1 MRYKYYI
8 TTQIESGGSDTTH
21 TESKSGS
28 ELTSQNVNFVDG
40 DSPWQYELAAMPD
53 PSTKLVDFNDADLG
67 NFLSRPVKIQEYD
80 WVPTAQLFESFDPWS
95 DFVSDPAIVNK
106 IAKYRNLRMNLKL
119 KVIINGNGFYYGR
132 ALLSYNPYLYADDV
146 TMNRAFFD
154 VDLVQASQKPHIL
167 IDPTSSQGGEMTL
180 PFIWHHNALD
190 ITQANY
196 ASMLGRCTIHDFS
209 SLEHANGG
217 TSRITVSV
225 YAWAEDVCLTVPTT
239 HNPGLVVPQSDNK
252 IVGNRIDEH
261 GFPMRPSYENQA
273 SKKKNRKV
281 SNTMAHGSLGSTN
294 DEFSTDGL
302 ISKPAS
308 AIAKA
313 ANAMSMIPMLAPYAK
328 ATEMV
333 ATKVG
338 QIARLFGY
346 SRPQIMSD
354 VTSFKPRF
362 IGNLCNSDTPESLVK
377 LSLDSKNELSIDTRI
392 FGLGGA
398 DELAIASIA
407 SRWSYWRQ
415 FDWLVS
421 DGAETLLASIKVSPN
436 YTGTMPTGNS
446 MEIHSTALAFAAAPF
461 EAWQGSI
468 KFRFNVVCSEY
479 HRGRLRLV
487 YNPRTSPGG
496 PIPYNTVYSTVID
509 ISEDRDFEYE
519 VKWADIKAW
528 ARNVPLYDTAYQNSM
543 FADLVPVSVGNDN
556 DNGSLSLYVVNE
568 LATPGASTAD
578 IKVQVWV
585 AGGDDFAVAIPSSG
599 GLDAL
604 SVFPRPQ
611 SGTQLIYTNQ
621 ADEEMLATTQDDSNA
636 PTEVTPIPTFG
647 DSLKTDNQFLVYQGE
662 QIVSFREL
670 LRRYNYSQSW
680 WPSDYGGDNPRIL
693 TMPIS
698 IFPPYRGHDPGGKD
712 STTGFPNY
720 TFSGETLLNYLTP
733 AFAIQRGAIRH
744 KFIASGIY
752 PQGALLSAQ
761 RSRAQHEIVGNPSA
775 VLLNNASIG
784 DRKRVM
790 FLTKRNG
797 FAGMHMTPISE
808 NPTLEVEVPYYSLGK
823 RFEPG
828 RMIEKTSQ
836 PVQTLHV
843 ATEVDTVLVGAARV
857 DDYISIG
864 EDFQVGLYV
873 GPPTMYGYVD
883 PSL

>member
-21 TESKSGS
+21 TETKSGS

-40 DSPWQYELAAMPD
+40 DSPWQYELKAMPD
-53 PSTKLVDFNDADLG
+53 PSAKLVDFNDADLG
-67 NFLSRPVKIQEYD
+67 NFLSRPVKIREYD
-80 WVPTAQLFESFDPWS
+80 WTPTQQLFDSFDPWS
-95 DFVSDPAIVNK
+95 DFLSNPDVINK

-132 ALLSYNPYLYADDV
+132 ALLSYNPYVYGDHV
-146 TMNRAFFD
+146 TMNRQFFD
-154 VDLVQASQKPHIL
+154 VDLIQASQKPHIL

-190 ITQANY
+190 ITQQYYSAL
-196 ASMLGRCTIHDFS
+196 LGRCTIHDFS
-209 SLEHANGG
+209 TLQHANGG
-217 TSRITVSV
+217 SSKITVSV
-225 YAWAEDVCLTVPTT
+225 FAWAEDVSLTVPTT
-239 HNPGLVVPQSDNK
+239 YNPGLVVPQSD
-252 IVGNRIDEH
+252 IELVGNRIDEH
-261 GFPMRPSYENQA
+261 GFPMRPQYENQA
-273 SKKKNRKV
+273 SKKKNKKTN
-281 SNTMAHGSLGSTN
+281 NTMAHGSLGNS
-294 DEFSTDGL
+294 EFSTDGL

-313 ANAMSMIPMLAPYAK
+313 ASAMSMIPMLAPYAK

-346 SRPQIMSD
+346 SRPQILSD

-362 IGNLCNSDTPESLVK
+362 IGNLCNSDAPESLVK

-407 SRWSYWRQ
+407 SRWSFWRQ

-421 DGAETLLASIKVSPN
+421 DGAETLLASIVVSPN
-436 YTGTMPTGNS
+436 YTGLMATGNNT
-446 MEIHSTALAFAAAPF
+446 EIHATALAFAAAPF

-487 YNPRTSPGG
+487 YNPRTNPAG
-496 PIPYNTVYSTVID
+496 PIPYNNVYSTVID

-528 ARNVPLYDTAYQNSM
+528 ATNVPLYDTAYQSNM
-543 FADLVPVSVGNDN
+543 FADLVPVSAGHDT
-556 DNGSLSLYVVNE
+556 DNGSLSIYVVNE

-585 AGGDDFAVAIPSSG
+585 AGGDDFAVAVPTSA
-599 GLDAL
+599 GLDPL

-611 SGTQLIYTNQ
+611 SGSELIYTNQ
-621 ADEEMLATTQDDSNA
+621 SEEEVLATTQDDSNA

-647 DSLKTDNQFLVYQGE
+647 DYLETDNQFLVYQGE

-680 WPSDYGGDNPRIL
+680 WPSDAGGDNPRIL
-693 TMPIS
+693 TTPLS
-698 IFPPYRGHDPGGKD
+698 IFPPYRGHDPGGRD
-712 STTGFPNY
+712 STTGVANY

-733 AFAIQRGAIRH
+733 AFAVQRGAIRH
-744 KFIASGIY
+744 KFIAAGKY
-752 PQGALLSAQ
+752 PAGALLSAQ
-761 RSRAQHEIVGNPSA
+761 RNQAAPIIVGNASA
-775 VLLNNASIG
+775 VLLNNVNTG

-790 FLTKRNG
+790 FLMKRNG
-797 FAGMHMTPISE
+797 FAGLHMTPIRQ
-808 NPTLEVEVPYYSLGK
+808 NPILEVEVPYYSLGN

-828 RMIEKTSQ
+828 RMVHKTSE
-836 PVQTLHV
+836 PVQTMNV
-843 ATEVDTVLVGAARV
+843 SSEVDNVDPGGTRI
-857 DDYISIG
+857 DDYVSIG
-864 EDFQVGLYV
+864 EDFQVGLFV
-873 GPPTMYGYVD
+873 GAPTMYGYVD
-883 PSL
+883 PVA